1 MAVGNRIL
9 DAAPPGD
16 MAQRREQ
23 MVERQIESRG
33 IGDRRVLDAMREVPR
48 EAFVAPDLA
57 EFAYE
62 DTPLPIAEGQTISQ
76 PYIVGL
82 MTEAVEP
89 GPGQRIL
96 DVGTGSG
103 YAAAILSRIAD
114 RVLSIERHPK
124 LVEDAR
130 KVFEYLDYRNIEVR
144 LGDGSLGAPE
154 EAPFDAIL
162 VAAGAP
168 EVPAALLEQLAP
180 GGGLVI
186 PVGEEERRQ
195 HLMRVRKD
203 PNGELVYED
212 LGAARFVPLI
222 GSQGWTDPEAKQ
234 VARAA
239 QSMAA
244 KRAAPI
250 GETDTPGDLS
260 AAIARHAEPLPA
272 LDDPAFGQLFD
283 RLGDSRVVLL
293 GEATHG
299 TSEFYRARAA
309 ITRRLIEEYGFTIV
323 AVEADWP
330 DAAGIDRYVRGLSGQ
345 RPEEAPF
352 ARFPT
357 WMWRNTDVRDFV
369 DWLHDHNAGI
379 NESARQV
386 SFHGLDLYSLNASIR
401 AVLDY
406 LDRVD
411 PQAAEVARERYGC
424 LSPWQRDPTTYG
436 RAGSTRGFKACE
448 QAVVKVLQDLLEK
461 RLDYAARDGE
471 SFVDAT
477 QNARLVAAAQHYYR
491 AIYHGSALSW
501 NLRDKHMF
509 ETLVAMMRARDAK
522 AVVWAHNSHV
532 GNAAATEMGSVREE
546 FNIGQLCREEFG
558 RDAALV
564 GFGTDR
570 GTVAAASN
578 WDAPME
584 VKTVRPALDGSYE
597 ATCRD
602 AGSASANYLLDLRPE
617 VHEDL
622 RELIALPRL
631 ERAIGVI
638 YRPETELASHYFEA
652 SLAEQFDHYIWME
665 ETNAVQPLKVEDVKG
680 APDTYPF
687 GL

>member
-1 MAVGNRIL
+1 MSVGKRIL
-9 DAAPPGD
+9 DVSPPD
-16 MAQRREQ
+16 EAQRREQ
-23 MVERQIESRG
+23 MVARQIEGRG
-33 IGDRRVLDAMREVPR
+33 IADPRVLDAMREVPR
-48 EAFVAPDLA
+48 EAFVAPELA

-62 DTPLPIAEGQTISQ
+62 DSPLPIAEGQTISQ
-76 PYIVGL
+76 PYIVAL
-82 MTEAVEP
+82 MAEAIEP
-89 GPGQRIL
+89 GPGQRFL

-103 YAAAILSRIAD
+103 YAAAVLSRIAD
-114 RVLSIERHPK
+114 KVLSIERHPR

-130 KVFEYLDYRNIEVR
+130 KVFEYLGYDNIEVR
-144 LGDGSLGAPE
+144 LGDGSLGCRE

-168 EVPAALLEQLAP
+168 EVPQALVDQLAP
-180 GGGLVI
+180 GGRLVI
-186 PVGEEERRQ
+186 PVGEEQRSQ
-195 HLMRVRKD
+195 HLIRVRKTE
-203 PNGELVYED
+203 NGAIIRED
-212 LGAARFVPLI
+212 LGGARFVPLV
-222 GSQGWTDPEAKQ
+222 GTQGWNDPAAEE
-234 VARAA
+234 VERAA
-239 QSMAA
+239 HTMAA
-244 KRAAPI
+244 NRAAPV
-250 GETDTPGDLS
+250 GETDAPDVS

-283 RLGDSRVVLL
+283 RLGEARVVLL

-309 ITRRLIEEYGFTIV
+309 ITRRLIEEHGFTMV

-330 DAAGIDRYVRGLSGQ
+330 DAAGIDRYVRGLDGQ
-345 RPEEAPF
+345 RPDEQPF
-352 ARFPT
+352 ARFPS

-369 DWLHDHNAGI
+369 DWLHEHNAGI
-379 NESARQV
+379 ADDARQV
-386 SFHGLDLYSLNASIR
+386 SFHGLDLYSLNTSIR

-411 PQAAEVARERYGC
+411 PKAAEVARERYAC
-424 LSPWQRDPTTYG
+424 LTPGQREPASYG
-436 RAGSTRGFKACE
+436 RAASTSGFRACE
-448 QAVVKVLQDLLEK
+448 EAVVKVLQDLLQK

-491 AIYHGSALSW
+491 AMYFGSALTW

-532 GNAAATEMGSVREE
+532 GNAAATEMGSVRDE

-584 VKTVRPALDGSYE
+584 IKTVRPALDGSYE
-597 ATCRD
+597 AACRE
-602 AGSASANYLLDLRPE
+602 AKAASDNFMLDLRPG

-622 RELIALPRL
+622 RELLALPRL

-638 YRPETELASHYFEA
+638 YRPGTEMASHYFEA
-652 SLAEQFDHYIWME
+652 SLAEQFDHYLWFE
-665 ETNAVQPLKVEDVKG
+665 ETSAVEPLEAEHLEG
-680 APDTYPF
+680 TPDTYPF